1 MQKDHEESGHCAACG
16 GGPAGAAVVSFEEF
30 APVSYEA
37 WKEAASVSLKG
48 ASFDKSMYTPTY
60 EEIRLEPLYTIEHL
74 KGRDKSCPGAGNL
87 LRGVRASGYLAEPWE
102 LAQPC
107 DAALPGDANAQLR
120 DDLEKGATTAAVR
133 LDSATLKG
141 ADARAG
147 DGVFLS
153 SLADV
158 EKLFESVALDRCGL
172 HIYAGASA
180 APLLGF
186 VAACAKKRGI
196 PLGKLKGCVGADPL
210 WAWVGEGTLPCGSE
224 RLFDEMAE
232 TMRWAEK
239 NAPQLRTVLIRG
251 EVAHNGGAS
260 SVQEVGWAMA
270 AAVETARAMQEC
282 GLDIGTFSRHLRF
295 EFSLSSN
302 FFMEIAKIRA
312 ARAVWAQIA
321 GAFGGEDAKEV
332 SIFGR
337 TSFFT
342 KTVYD
347 PYVNMLRNTTEAFS
361 AVLGG
366 VDGLTV
372 GCFDEAVRPGG
383 EFSRRTARNTQVLLR
398 EEFDL
403 LRPVDPAG
411 GSWYLESLTD
421 TLAHKVWELLQKTES
436 EGGFTACIKA
446 GTLQAAAAAV
456 LEQRFKKLAS
466 RADRAVGINMYAN
479 VQERPLESAP
489 AAPVVCCEE
498 RASRGETQAHK
509 ALEGLE
515 PDKLGLVDRIA
526 AVAEAE
532 ATLSEVRSSL
542 NAGEAEKITPIGVH
556 RWTERYEEMRSRTE
570 RFKAEKGDNVK
581 VFLANMGPIPQH
593 KARADFITGFME
605 VAGFD
610 VLKNNGFPTTDACA
624 EAAAASGAD
633 VAVICSTDD
642 SYPELVPPLARAVK
656 AKRPGTRVFLA
667 GAPKEEFRQ
676 SYLDAGVDDF
686 ISVRSDCLGTL
697 LDLQKAKGMF

>member
-1 MQKDHEESGHCAACG
+1 MQKGHEESGHCAACG
-16 GGPAGAAVVSFEEF
+16 SGETVLVEVGFEEF
-30 APVSYEA
+30 APTSYQA
-37 WKEAASVSLKG
+37 WKEAAASSLKG
-48 ASFDKSMYTPTY
+48 APFDKSMYTPTY

-74 KGRDKSCPGAGNL
+74 KGLDKSCPGAGNL
-87 LRGVRASGYLAEPWE
+87 LRGSRASGYLAEPWE
-102 LAQPC
+102 IAQPC
-107 DAALPGDANAQLR
+107 DAAFPADANAQLR

-133 LDSATLKG
+133 LDSATLASTAQG
-141 ADARAG
+141 EG
-147 DGVFLS
+147 GGVSLS
-153 SLADV
+153 DLGDV
-158 EKLFESVALDRCGL
+158 EKLFESVALDRHGL
-172 HIYAGASA
+172 HVYAGASV

-186 VAACAKKRGI
+186 VAAYAKKRGI
-196 PLGKLKGCVGADPL
+196 PFAKLKGCVGADPL
-210 WAWVGEGTLPCGSE
+210 WAWVKDGTLPCGAD

-232 TMRWAEK
+232 AMRWAEK

-260 SVQEVGWAMA
+260 AVQEVGWAMA
-270 AAVETARAMQEC
+270 AAVETARAMQKR
-282 GLDIGTFSRHLRF
+282 GLDIAMFSRRLRF
-295 EFSLSSN
+295 EFPLSSN

-312 ARAVWAQIA
+312 ARAVWARIA
-321 GAFGGEDAKEV
+321 EAFGGGEDAKEV
-332 SIFGR
+332 SVFGR

-361 AVLGG
+361 AILGG

-372 GCFDEAVRPGG
+372 GCFDEAVRSSG

-421 TLAHKVWELLQKTES
+421 SLARKVWELLRKAEG
-436 EGGFTACIKA
+436 EGGFSACAKA
-446 GTLQAAAAAV
+446 GTLQASVAEV

-466 RADRAVGINMYAN
+466 RADRALGTNMYAN
-479 VQERPLESAP
+479 IQERPLKSVPVAP
-489 AAPVVCCEE
+489 MK
-498 RASRGETQAHK
+498 GHGGDNETRTRK
-509 ALEGLE
+509 VLEGLE
-515 PDKLGLVDRIA
+515 PDKPGLVERIIKA
-526 AVAEAE
+526 AEAG

-542 NAGEAEKITPIGVH
+542 NVGEQGKITSIGVH
-556 RWTERYEEMRSRTE
+556 RWTERYEEMRGRTE
-570 RFKAEKGDNVK
+570 RFKVEKGDNVK

-605 VAGFD
+605 VGGFEI
-610 VLKNNGFPTTDACA
+610 LKNDGFPTMDACA

-633 VAVICSTDD
+633 IAVICSTDD
-642 SYPELVPPLARAVK
+642 SYPELVPPLAKAIK
-656 AKRPGTRVFLA
+656 AKRPSTRVFLA

-676 SYLDAGVDDF
+676 SYLDAGVDEF

-697 LDLQKAKGMF
+697 LSLQKAKGMF